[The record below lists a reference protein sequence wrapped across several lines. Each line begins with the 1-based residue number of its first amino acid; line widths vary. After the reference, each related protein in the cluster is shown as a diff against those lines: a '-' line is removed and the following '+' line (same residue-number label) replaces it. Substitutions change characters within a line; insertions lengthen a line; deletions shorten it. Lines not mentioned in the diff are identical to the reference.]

1 MAEVLDK
8 RRAVFISASFLSK
21 QYRSIPVGTLNNS
34 VFFFGAKR
42 SWLFP
47 STREEMIEARSQST
61 KYLEFDEDFKS
72 LILLKEGEGLCFW
85 QKPHTNFKAAS
96 AFFEKI
102 VDPVSGEN
110 YLPLVLDDNW
120 WRQEFDTKEA
130 KFTSNVD
137 NIIANYKSGEHD
149 YDSVMELIF
158 QSNPTLVPTLY
169 WASEAEEKA

>member
-21 QYRSIPVGTLNNS
+21 QYKSIPAFVLDNS

-47 STREEMIEARSQST
+47 SNREEMVEARTQ

-72 LILLKEGEGLCFW
+72 LILHKEDENLCFW
-85 QKPHTNFKAAS
+85 QKPHTDFKAAS

-120 WRQEFDTKEA
+120 WR
-130 KFTSNVD
+130 
-137 NIIANYKSGEHD
+137 SGMGH
-149 YDSVMELIF
+149 S
-158 QSNPTLVPTLY
+158 Y
-169 WASEAEEKA
+169 WGSQC